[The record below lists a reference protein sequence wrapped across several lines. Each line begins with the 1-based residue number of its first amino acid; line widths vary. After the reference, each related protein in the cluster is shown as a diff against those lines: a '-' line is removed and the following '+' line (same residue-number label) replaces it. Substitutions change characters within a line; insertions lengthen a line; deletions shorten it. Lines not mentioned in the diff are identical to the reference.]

1 MQMQQMKGEEQRVFS
16 EVVTAGEEPAYTLP
30 IALLTM
36 RSSNNQFAGAALKK
50 PFWLSSL
57 TASLTQ

>member
-16 EVVTAGEEPAYTLP
+16 EVVTAGEEPAYTLS

-36 RSSNNQFAGAALKK
+36 RSSNNQFAGVALKK